1 MSKFTVD
8 SFIVELGFN
17 ENVIKGLQRVEKLAM
32 QSATKIERNLNRA
45 FKVDTKQLDSNLTSS
60 LGQLERKFNKTF
72 DKIEQ
77 RVRNTRVFQFTTR
90 FNDTVNPPK
99 QSRQPRISGNRAITA
114 AHSVNM
120 SKLGDINPLM
130 AKMFKA
136 QYYSLSG
143 KAGNIG
149 SEKFNAELAKLN
161 QSLRE
166 TLNKLRSQTKTTSIN
181 NTSDAFNNLASNAIK
196 LSGAFYSVMGALN
209 AYKAIMNAGL
219 KRDSAQRAAKF
230 VLGDKAS
237 EAETFIRNL
246 ADKTGLNISEGLSSY
261 AKFAAGAQ
269 GSMSQ
274 EQTQELFGN
283 ATAMSRLMGL
293 SNDELNGIL
302 KAFEQMASKGKIQA
316 EELRGQ
322 LGDRMA
328 GAFKLFAE
336 ALGMTATELDAA
348 MKNGKVL
355 SADTLP
361 KVAKQM
367 GLMIDKAG
375 GWAEVAKSTQT
386 ALGKLANNWDDTMVK
401 IFSGSQDE
409 LNGFLSSLGNLLS
422 EMGMSSSIAGDAIG
436 GLIDMLKAG
445 VDDIRVFNNTI
456 EGWILQVKKFYYS
469 LDDTKRKLLDEV
481 GDGFINFVKGLAIA
495 LSAKTLFSAATGVM
509 SLTRAITTLGTRA
522 NQVAGQVATGKGGGK
537 LKGVAGG
544 VGSALAIGYA
554 DDGYETALALA
565 SMIPQIRGVTLGL
578 YALKKALDFMN
589 QEVVKNANM
598 HPSGVGVGSDFNP
611 VYSGDPNK
619 PNMINEG
626 WSKIFSSM
634 GELFNNATM
643 NIARFNHPELN
654 NIKQDSALTSADI
667 QGLRDEIS
675 ALSKRIQ
682 EPVKVSLGGEVAIK
696 PDETSFMTFSSNIYD
711 QYAEATLLSS
721 SFPEDD

>member
-1 MSKFTVD
+1 MAQFKVD
-8 SFIVELGFN
+8 SFIVELGFS
-17 ENVIKGLQRVEKLAM
+17 ENVIKGLQRVEKAAL
-32 QSATKIERNLNRA
+32 QSAQRIERNLNRA

-77 RVRNTRVFQFTTR
+77 RARNTKVFQFTTR

-99 QSRQPRISGNRAITA
+99 QPRQPRISGNRAITA

-166 TLNKLRSQTKTTSIN
+166 TLNKLRSQTKTASISKVN
-181 NTSDAFNNLASNAIK
+181 DSFNNLASNAIK

-237 EAETFIRNL
+237 EAETFIRGL

-336 ALGMTATELDAA
+336 ALGMTATELDKA
-348 MKNGKVL
+348 MKDGKIL
-355 SADTLP
+355 SSDTLP

-409 LNGFLSSLGNLLS
+409 LNGFLSSLSNLLS

-445 VDDIRVFNNTI
+445 VDDIRIFNNHI
-456 EGWILQVKKFYYS
+456 EGWILQVKQLYYS

-495 LSAKTLFSAATGVM
+495 LSAKTLFSATTGVM
-509 SLTRAITTLGTRA
+509 NLTRAITTLGTRA
-522 NQVAGQVATGKGGGK
+522 NQVAGQVTTGKGGGK

-626 WSKIFSSM
+626 WGRIFSSM

-643 NIARFNHPELN
+643 NIARFNHPEL
-654 NIKQDSALTSADI
+654 ITMKQDASLTSADI